1 MQNATE
7 LSDLQ
12 ILRNLA
18 RSSGLELESRD
29 ILDLSGGQAASSDDG
44 EACNAYCEGAFLEK
58 CATRVLD
65 RIASGEV
72 TLNGPRA

>member
-1 MQNATE
+1 MKNAKE

-18 RSSGLELESRD
+18 RSSGLELGSRD
-29 ILDLSGGQAASSDDG
+29 ILNLSGDQAPTCDEG
-44 EACNAYCEGAFLEK
+44 NHEGAFLEK